1 MGPIPSDR
9 RVSKR
14 TNARSATILKLM
26 NHVYEAVIFVIY
38 SFLAPIV
45 TAGGSMITTN
55 ALHIF
60 VNTNIIKATGLT
72 SSFSLVNT
80 IISLYVFRKEVVW
93 RDAKNLLI
101 PCVLGSFIGALF
113 LVNMKP
119 IILLFFM
126 FIFSVYYVY
135 KKVTNID
142 STTIIKDSFWKEQ
155 LIGLFAGAVT
165 GAALP
170 GGGFLNSYFASK
182 GFTLSQMF
190 GTISFLLPIVF
201 LIKIS
206 VMLEAKIIK
215 PDDLIGVVYALPFL
229 MVSNILIRKGMIKL
243 SKTVTD
249 RLTVLAMS
257 ILSIYLLVSII
268 SLI

>member
-1 MGPIPSDR
+1 
-9 RVSKR
+9 
-14 TNARSATILKLM
+14 M
-26 NHVYEAVIFVIY
+26 NHIYEAIIFVGY

-55 ALHIF
+55 ALNIF
-60 VNTNIIKATGLT
+60 TNTNLIKATGLT
-72 SSFSLVNT
+72 SAFFLVNT

-101 PCVLGSFIGALF
+101 PCILGSFIGSLF

-135 KKVTNID
+135 KKVKTVD
-142 STTIIKDSFWKEQ
+142 DTTIAKDSFWKEQ
-155 LIGLFAGAVT
+155 FVGLFAGAVA

-182 GFTLSQMF
+182 GFTLPQMF
-190 GTISFLLPIVF
+190 GTISFLIPIV
-201 LIKIS
+201 LLVKIS
-206 VMLEAKIIK
+206 VMIESKIIK
-215 PDDLIGVVYALPFL
+215 PEDLIGVMYAVPFL
-229 MVSNILIRKGMIKL
+229 IVSNILIRKGLIRL
-243 SKTVTD
+243 SKTTTN
-249 RLTVLAMS
+249 RFTILAMS
-257 ILSIYLLVSII
+257 VLSIYLLLSII
-268 SLI
+268 KLI

>member
-1 MGPIPSDR
+1 
-9 RVSKR
+9 
-14 TNARSATILKLM
+14 
-26 NHVYEAVIFVIY
+26 
-38 SFLAPIV
+38 
-45 TAGGSMITTN
+45 
-55 ALHIF
+55 
-60 VNTNIIKATGLT
+60 
-72 SSFSLVNT
+72 
-80 IISLYVFRKEVVW
+80 
-93 RDAKNLLI
+93 
-101 PCVLGSFIGALF
+101 
-113 LVNMKP
+113 
-119 IILLFFM
+119 
-126 FIFSVYYVY
+126 
-135 KKVTNID
+135 
-142 STTIIKDSFWKEQ
+142 
-155 LIGLFAGAVT
+155 
-165 GAALP
+165 
-170 GGGFLNSYFASK
+170 
-182 GFTLSQMF
+182 MF